1 MGLGTGSV
9 PTPPPTP
16 PSHHHPFQQE
26 ETSDACSSAGTQA
39 LFHGQAAPP
48 SHNTQAQVPLLSTSK
63 HLLFISRLVTLAAV
77 CSGAAALPFCEF

>member
-48 SHNTQAQVPLLSTSK
+48 SHNTQAQVPLLSTLLRCVTWSK
-63 HLLFISRLVTLAAV
+63 SPFQGPHWLLH
-77 CSGAAALPFCEF
+77 

>member
-16 PSHHHPFQQE
+16 PFHHHPFQQE

-39 LFHGQAAPP
+39 LFHGQAAPR
-48 SHNTQAQVPLLSTSK
+48 SHNTQAQVPLLFHSPLVCDLEQESLSGTPLASTLMFGL
-63 HLLFISRLVTLAAV
+63 H
-77 CSGAAALPFCEF
+77 

>member
-26 ETSDACSSAGTQA
+26 EISDACSSAGTQA

-48 SHNTQAQVPLLSTSK
+48 SHNTQAQVPLLFHYPPVCDLEQESLSGTPLASTLMFGL
-63 HLLFISRLVTLAAV
+63 H
-77 CSGAAALPFCEF
+77 